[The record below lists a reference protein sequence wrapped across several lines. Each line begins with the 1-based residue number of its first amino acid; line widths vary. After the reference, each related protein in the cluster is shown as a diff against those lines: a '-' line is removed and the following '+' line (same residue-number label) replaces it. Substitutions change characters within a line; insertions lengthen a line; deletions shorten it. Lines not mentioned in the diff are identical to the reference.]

1 MWKGP
6 TLTQIRLF
14 CSRGPVLL
22 SSVQLYPYCVSVGYR
37 HAELHYELLWTRPF
51 SRICLWGGGFTLK
64 RMKSNCLGHILYRN
78 YLLKHVIGG
87 KIAGKGR
94 RWRRRKQL
102 LDAGNRRRKPRG
114 ALPCE
119 LALENDM
126 DMSWDR
132 QSDDS
137 DRKFPRKVLKLF
149 SNRHIY

>member
-6 TLTQIRLF
+6 TLTQILLF

-94 RWRRRKQL
+94 RWRRLSSYWMPEIEGGSPVAHCLVNSLWKMIWICRETDKVMIVT
-102 LDAGNRRRKPRG
+102 
-114 ALPCE
+114 
-119 LALENDM
+119 EN
-126 DMSWDR
+126 
-132 QSDDS
+132 
-137 DRKFPRKVLKLF
+137 FPGKC
-149 SNRHIY
+149 